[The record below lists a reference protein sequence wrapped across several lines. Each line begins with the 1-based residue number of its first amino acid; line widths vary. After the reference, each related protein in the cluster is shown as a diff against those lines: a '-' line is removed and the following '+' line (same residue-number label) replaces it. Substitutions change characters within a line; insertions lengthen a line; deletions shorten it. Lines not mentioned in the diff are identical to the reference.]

1 MRSIT
6 LTAVAFVFVAGS
18 PAFADGQAIVNL
30 AGVQLRNATTQ
41 SKSSNPDT
49 IDSACSYNYV
59 IDGMVRGRGTFSL
72 LSILFPNP
80 TPLAQVLE
88 TLSPGSSSTLV
99 GSVQSQNSGQHPEVL
114 LSQLLAGQQVILGT
128 TVTFSAQLTVGIDA
142 NHFAYFTLTN
152 VVVTPSATVGY
163 LEFTSGSATVTTGP
177 RCPAD
182 FNGDCF
188 VDAFDYDDFV
198 SCFEGEGCPSGR
210 TADFNGD
217 GFPDAFDYDD
227 FVAAFERGC

>member
-1 MRSIT
+1 MRLGT
-6 LTAVAFVFVAGS
+6 RCLAGLAVTAGS
-18 PAFADGQAIVNL
+18 AFADGLAVVNL
-30 AGVQLRNATTQ
+30 TGVQLRNASPQ
-41 SKSSNPDT
+41 SRSSNPDS
-49 IDSACSYNYV
+49 IDTACSYNYV

-88 TLSPGSSSTLV
+88 TLSPGSSSTLT

-114 LSQLLAGQQVILGT
+114 LSQLLSGQQVILGT

-142 NHFAYFTLTN
+142 AHFAYFTLTN
-152 VVVTPSATVGY
+152 VVVTPAATVGY

-177 RCPAD
+177 RCPSD

-188 VDAFDYDDFV
+188 VDGFDYDDFV
-198 SCFEGEGCPSGR
+198 SCFEGDPCPPGR

-217 GFPDAFDYDD
+217 GFPDAFDYDE